1 MYYYYYIPLI
11 VNTSWSFPHS
21 WLINGFVTRATRHV
35 PHVEKSYL
43 PFRSSLPMCSGV
55 RVARSLVFYVMF
67 CRSLFAILSFFCHCI
82 VSPSSIMFFF
92 FFCFF
97 IHFCT
102 LLQLHTL
109 KWYMHIHI
117 IKQFNTNSSAY
128 SSKRL
133 NKRVM

>member
-21 WLINGFVTRATRHV
+21 WLITGFVTRVTRHV

-43 PFRSSLPMCSGV
+43 SFQSSLPMCSGV
-55 RVARSLVFYVMF
+55 RVARSLVFYVIF
-67 CRSLFAILSFFCHCI
+67 CRSLFVILSFFLSLHCL
-82 VSPSSIMFFF
+82 PFFDNVF
-92 FFCFF
+92 FSFCFF